1 MNVLVYSNFAESSS
15 PKKEHL
21 LKITLATTAEGWN
34 TTANGQLVI
43 QLAKKPQIKVYG
55 LVPKSTQEQKDEAK
69 RSNIELVNAKK
80 KIGFSENEL
89 LAQPLDNLDIDILI
103 MDSYGRDLGK
113 QAQDIKIKKQCKLAQ
128 VVHTISKGLEKYN
141 PGTADPEWLTE
152 REIQLALCER
162 ADVLIAIGPKVAD
175 AYISALQFCGQHKDV
190 ITLTPGIIP
199 DLVGVRTT
207 HDGDDHN
214 MEHLMFHVMIS
225 ATYPS
230 EYFKVK
236 GCDIAAKAITLL
248 QDTSYHL
255 TFVILPTDDAE
266 DLKHQLEG
274 FISVNQFS
282 VTHVSRSTEE
292 WIKQLCEVD
301 LIIMPSA
308 EGFGT
313 ICVRAISADVPVLSS
328 GNSGFG
334 MALKK
339 LPSGGMHVLDSED
352 PRVWASKIREIR
364 NKGPTQQA
372 LEAKQ
377 LREEYVE
384 KYCWEDQCDK
394 LLDKMTERFSRE
406 EGMYM

>member
-1 MNVLVYSNFAESSS
+1 MSFTP
-15 PKKEHL
+15 PKKEHPVQVA
-21 LKITLATTAEGWN
+21 LATTAEGWS
-34 TTANGQLVI
+34 TTANGQLVF
-43 QLAKKPQIKVYG
+43 QLAKNPQMKVYG
-55 LVPKSTQEQKDEAK
+55 LVPKSTQEQRDQAK

-113 QAQDIKIKKQCKLAQ
+113 QAQDIKIKKHCKLAQ

-141 PGTADPEWLTE
+141 PGTADPEQLTE

-207 HDGDDHN
+207 HDGD
-214 MEHLMFHVMIS
+214 EMFHVMIS

-255 TFVILPTDDAE
+255 IFVILPTDDAE

-282 VTHVSRSTEE
+282 VTR
-292 WIKQLCEVD
+292 
-301 LIIMPSA
+301 
-308 EGFGT
+308 
-313 ICVRAISADVPVLSS
+313 
-328 GNSGFG
+328 
-334 MALKK
+334 
-339 LPSGGMHVLDSED
+339 LP
-352 PRVWASKIREIR
+352 
-364 NKGPTQQA
+364 
-372 LEAKQ
+372 
-377 LREEYVE
+377 EY
-384 KYCWEDQCDK
+384 
-394 LLDKMTERFSRE
+394 
-406 EGMYM
+406 

>member
-55 LVPKSTQEQKDEAK
+55 LVPKSTQEQKDQAK
-69 RSNIELVNAKK
+69 RSNIELVNAKQVIGVSEK
-80 KIGFSENEL
+80 ELKI
-89 LAQPLDNLDIDILI
+89 AQPPDNLDTDILI
-103 MDSYGRDLGK
+103 MDSYGEH
-113 QAQDIKIKKQCKLAQ
+113 AQDIKINKQCKLVQ

-141 PGTADPEWLTE
+141 PGTADPERLTE

-162 ADVLIAIGPKVAD
+162 ADVLIAIGPKVAE

-207 HDGDDHN
+207 HDGD
-214 MEHLMFHVMIS
+214 EMFHVMIS

-255 TFVILPTDDAE
+255 IFVILPTDDAE
-266 DLKHQLEG
+266 DLKRQLEG

-352 PRVWASKIREIR
+352 PRVWANKIREIR